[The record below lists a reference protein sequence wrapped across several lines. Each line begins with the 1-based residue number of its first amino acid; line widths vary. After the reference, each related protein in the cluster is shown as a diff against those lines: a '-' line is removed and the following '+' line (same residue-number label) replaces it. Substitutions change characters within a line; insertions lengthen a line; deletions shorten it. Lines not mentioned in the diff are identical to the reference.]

1 MQSEN
6 SLGPIRLLG
15 WTGLKSSST
24 IFEPHLVGHLR
35 RIAKQ
40 VCDSSSP
47 SVDFGGFA
55 EIIATAVGGCLCY
68 FGHDAL
74 CSAPDTRHGT
84 QLQGEIDSWLARS
97 IGYELAA
104 EGLALVQEI
113 GDRHGEAYAQY
124 VMGLSD
130 LQHERLS
137 LARFHLSN
145 SLILYQEF
153 DDKLGQAHVLSAFG
167 QVDDKD
173 YLRSG

>member
-1 MQSEN
+1 
-6 SLGPIRLLG
+6 
-15 WTGLKSSST
+15 
-24 IFEPHLVGHLR
+24 
-35 RIAKQ
+35 
-40 VCDSSSP
+40 
-47 SVDFGGFA
+47 
-55 EIIATAVGGCLCY
+55 
-68 FGHDAL
+68 
-74 CSAPDTRHGT
+74 
-84 QLQGEIDSWLARS
+84 LQGEIDSWLARS

-130 LQHERLS
+130 LQHEQLS

-173 YLRSG
+173 YLRSGRAQLEEGLALFRLFGLRHGSVEFCMVAVRRQRA